1 MGASDLAYMVALLG
15 CFFAA
20 GLFGGLALLGVM
32 RNKRLLLYWTA
43 PCALCSAV
51 AFLVLIFQLV

>member
-1 MGASDLAYMVALLG
+1 MVALLG